1 MKKKIIFSLI
11 SLIIL
16 ITIYLSIFV
25 IKEEEQG
32 IKLNYNKIINKEEK
46 NTIYNP
52 GIYFKIPFIEYV
64 KKNNTLIQI
73 TNGNINNINN
83 DKNKYDISINFHI
96 KWKIINPYN
105 YYKNTKKNEK
115 QILDLIKFKLKKNI
129 LNKINKIKFKKNNN
143 KKNKLYCIKI
153 IKQIEIIK
161 KINSKT
167 LKSEIDIFNKKNIK
181 HYKNLGIKII
191 NVKINKIEFTKKIYN
206 LIYKNMEINQKKLI
220 KNENISGKIKA
231 IKIKSYENNQ
241 TIKKLYEA
249 KKKAILIK
257 NEGEIQANK
266 IIIKNIKK
274 DPEFYYFIRSL
285 KAYKNILNKNKTNII
300 ILDINTDF
308 LKYMKKKY

>member
-1 MKKKIIFSLI
+1 MRKKIIFSLI
-11 SLIIL
+11 FFIIL

-32 IKLNYNKIINKEEK
+32 IKLNYNKIINKKQK
-46 NTIYNP
+46 NIIYNP
-52 GIYFKIPFIEYV
+52 GIHFKIPFVEYV

-83 DKNKYDISINFHI
+83 DKQKYDISINFYI

-105 YYKNTKKNEK
+105 YYKNIKNNEK

-129 LNKINKIKFKKNNN
+129 LNKINKINLKNKKKN
-143 KKNKLYCIKI
+143 KNKLYYIKI
-153 IKQIEIIK
+153 IEQIKIIS
-161 KINSKT
+161 KIDLKT
-167 LKSEIDIFNKKNIK
+167 PKSEINIFSKKNLK
-181 HYKNLGIKII
+181 YYKYLGIKII
-191 NVKINKIEFTKKIYN
+191 NIKINKIKLTKKIYN
-206 LIYKNMEINQKKLI
+206 LIYKNMEINQKEII
-220 KNENISGKIKA
+220 KNENTYGRIKA
-231 IKIKSYENNQ
+231 IKIKSYANNQ

-249 KKKAILIK
+249 KNKAFIIK
-257 NEGEIQANK
+257 NEGELQANK

-285 KAYKNILNKNKTNII
+285 KAYKNIFNENKTNIM
-300 ILDINTDF
+300 ILDTNTDF